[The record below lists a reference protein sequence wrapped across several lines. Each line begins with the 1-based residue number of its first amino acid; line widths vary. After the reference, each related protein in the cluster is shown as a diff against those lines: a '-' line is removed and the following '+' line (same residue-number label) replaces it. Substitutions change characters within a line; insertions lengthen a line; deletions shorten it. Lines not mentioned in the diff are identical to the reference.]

1 MFSKQQNGRAWGGLI
16 WLRIG
21 GKWGGGGCCEHGRF
35 GFDQMFALT
44 DYLKNC

>member
-21 GKWGGGGCCEHGRF
+21 GKWGEGAAVNMEGSGSIKCLH
-35 GFDQMFALT
+35 
-44 DYLKNC
+44 